1 MGLPNFFLSEIR
13 SAALFRKSS
22 DNFTNNVWIS
32 SSIMDSLD
40 INIFDRNWHCSR
52 PQCQRSSERRIW
64 PWNFKPIVS
73 MSCNTVFTLQHPKK
87 IPFDLKRREVP
98 NLAAGWCDGDGSQA
112 ENYFES
118 VDLNFKSG
126 TAGWTHTKVY
136 IMWFYVVVMGQTQK
150 ILLGFG
156 FNSKLNSNSVCTRM
170 WIPTFGF
177 DSFLKRNVFLLCFQ
191 CWNFCFGKEM
201 DLDKEVQLQLITT
214 KL

>member
-1 MGLPNFFLSEIR
+1 MLGLVKRCGNLANLSCLFLFCNVSDSLCPSHSLHQNLQIFWREIQG
-13 SAALFRKSS
+13 AALFRKSS

-40 INIFDRNWHCSR
+40 INIFDWNWHCSR

-87 IPFDLKRREVP
+87 ILFDLKRREVP

-136 IMWFYVVVMGQTQK
+136 IMWFYVVVMG
-150 ILLGFG
+150 
-156 FNSKLNSNSVCTRM
+156 
-170 WIPTFGF
+170 
-177 DSFLKRNVFLLCFQ
+177 
-191 CWNFCFGKEM
+191 
-201 DLDKEVQLQLITT
+201 
-214 KL
+214 